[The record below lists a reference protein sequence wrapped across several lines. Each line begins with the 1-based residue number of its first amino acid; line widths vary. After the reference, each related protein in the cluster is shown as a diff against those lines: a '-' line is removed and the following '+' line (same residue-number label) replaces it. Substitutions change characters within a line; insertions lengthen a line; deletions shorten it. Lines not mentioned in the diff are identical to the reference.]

1 MWVIIGHIVSQ
12 TFFNWGNYTEF
23 MSAILQRDYKFGV
36 QININILKIATFKLV
51 LSLNFEKAVLAAGV
65 AVDTF
70 FLIGGLLTAY
80 LGTSGWKKAV
90 DSGPLN
96 IVKAY
101 FLFILNR
108 YARLTPVLAFGIW
121 AMVSFVPIFGNGPLC
136 DIATSFNVYCYEN
149 WWIALLYGGSFKDR
163 FYNELLILPAKIY
176 EILLTI

>member
-1 MWVIIGHIVSQ
+1 M
-12 TFFNWGNYTEF
+12 
-23 MSAILQRDYKFGV
+23 
-36 QININILKIATFKLV
+36 
-51 LSLNFEKAVLAAGV
+51 LAATV

-90 DSGPLN
+90 DSGLLN

-108 YARLTPVLAFGIW
+108 YARLTPVLALGIW
-121 AMVSFVPIFGNGPLC
+121 AMVSFVPVFGNGPLC

-149 WWIALLYGGSFKDR
+149 WWIALLYGGGFKDR
-163 FYNELLILPAKIY
+163 FYSYLLILPAKIY
-176 EILLTI
+176 EILLTILRLINLLEILQKAKADQICIPWIWYLQVEFWCYGKKNLLHREVKN

>member
-1 MWVIIGHIVSQ
+1 M
-12 TFFNWGNYTEF
+12 
-23 MSAILQRDYKFGV
+23 
-36 QININILKIATFKLV
+36 
-51 LSLNFEKAVLAAGV
+51 NFEKAVLAATV

-90 DSGPLN
+90 DSGPLD

-121 AMVSFVPIFGNGPLC
+121 AIVSFVPIFGNGPLC

-149 WWIALLYGGSFKDR
+149 WWIALLYGGGFKDR
-163 FYNELLILPAKIY
+163 FYYLLIILPAKVYKIV
-176 EILLTI
+176 LTILRQINLFKILKKAKADQICIPWIWYLQVEFWRYGKKPNGVRKPETN